1 MEEVKTPNTSK
12 KSMWMTLISFGVYV
26 LFFLFFCIG
35 LVSLGKESFGAG
47 EIIDYIKDPKLLL
60 SDMLFDSIKA
70 LFDKNAEFGAHVLMK
85 AVFVI
90 WAMVVFVIF
99 VVKAIFAV
107 ISLVRAASGSVEW
120 DKAEETMSKKLKSCV
135 HTLVGFI
142 VAAYLM
148 MGKGFVELEA
158 GAWIF
163 IIVGTLYIVG
173 KDAFNDKD
181 LIKTNTLKYVL
192 ELVYDVAKIVL
203 TILALSYLLAWPLIY
218 LFVDTLKDI
227 LMGFAQKA
235 PTGDIVKLYVLP
247 LVCFALVYI
256 AVGRCQKVL
265 ENNIKG
271 DEAKAKSSS
280 IKSLIFAVIAAVAL
294 AIVMTGV
301 FPKDYKYEFK
311 EWWEYYGKDF
321 LKIIIF
327 GALAY
332 AVYYVPMLIDMI
344 CGKSAA
350 PAAVEA
356 EVAATEDKAEEDK

>member
-1 MEEVKTPNTSK
+1 MEEVKTPNADK

-70 LFDKNAEFGAHVLMK
+70 LFDKNGDFNTTVLMK

-107 ISLVRAASGSVEW
+107 LSLVRAASGSVEW

-181 LIKTNTLKYVL
+181 LIKTNVLKYVL
-192 ELVYDVAKIVL
+192 ELVYDVAKIAL
-203 TILALSYLLAWPLIY
+203 AILALSYLLTWPLISM
-218 LFVDTLKDI
+218 FVSQLKNI
-227 LMGFAQKA
+227 LMSFAHKT
-235 PTGDIVKLYVLP
+235 PTGDIVKELVLP
-247 LVCFALVYI
+247 LVCFILVYI
-256 AVGRCQKVL
+256 AVGRGQKVL

-280 IKSLIFAVIAAVAL
+280 VKALIFAVIAAVAL
-294 AIVMTGV
+294 AIVMAGV
-301 FPKDYKYEFK
+301 NKMEFK
-311 EWWEYYGKDF
+311 DWWEFYGKDF
-321 LKIIIF
+321 LKMIIF
-327 GALAY
+327 AAIAY
-332 AVYYVPMLIDMI
+332 AVYYAPMLIDMV

-356 EVAATEDKAEEDK
+356 EVAATEESAEEDK

>member
-70 LFDKNAEFGAHVLMK
+70 LFDKDGDFTAHVLME

-148 MGKGFVELEA
+148 MGKGWVELEA

-192 ELVYDVAKIVL
+192 ELVYDVAKIAL
-203 TILALSYLLAWPLIY
+203 TILALSYLLAWPLIHD
-218 LFVDTLKDI
+218 FIGMLKNI
-227 LMGFAQKA
+227 LLGFAQKV
-235 PTGDIVKLYVLP
+235 PTGDIVKEMVLP
-247 LVCFALVYI
+247 LVCFILLYI

-271 DEAKAKSSS
+271 DEEKAKSSS
-280 IKSLIFAVIAAVAL
+280 VKSLIFTVIAAVAL
-294 AIVMTGV
+294 AIVMAGV
-301 FPKDYKYEFK
+301 NKMEFK
-311 EWWEYYGKDF
+311 AWWEIQGKEF
-321 LKIIIF
+321 LKMIIF
-327 GALAY
+327 GAIAY